1 MKNFTYVNPS
11 SVEEASELLKQP
23 GTVVM
28 GGGTDLLGV
37 LKDGLLPEYPEKVV
51 SLKKLPGMDQIR
63 EEEDGLHIGA
73 EATLRQIA
81 DSAAVQGGWNALAD
95 AARSV
100 ATPNIRNTATIA
112 GNLCQDIR
120 CWYYRYPDILGGK
133 INCARKTGSS
143 LLCNDGRKPL
153 SFYFW
158 CGKGM

>member
-73 EATLRQIA
+73 EATLR
-81 DSAAVQGGWNALAD
+81 
-95 AARSV
+95 
-100 ATPNIRNTATIA
+100 
-112 GNLCQDIR
+112 
-120 CWYYRYPDILGGK
+120 
-133 INCARKTGSS
+133 
-143 LLCNDGRKPL
+143 
-153 SFYFW
+153 
-158 CGKGM
+158 